1 MSSIKIKQ
9 TSITTTQVDCVVN
22 AANRQLQMGGGVCGA
37 IFSAAG
43 ATELQQACNK
53 YTGCP
58 TGEAVIT
65 PAFKLHAK
73 YIIHAVGPQWM
84 DGKHGEPEKL
94 SSCYRAALHLAMRH
108 DCHSIAFPLISAGIY
123 GYPKA
128 AAWRIAIDT
137 VKAFHKEHSDYK
149 LNVIFCVIDE
159 STYKLGMTYM
169 KLEQENQFTFFWQK
183 DKLGGVLSQW
193 FHSSFELEGIRYET
207 AEQYMMAKKA
217 LLFKDYERYVLIMN
231 EKDPQ
236 KCKALGKDVRNFDAA
251 VWDRCKEEIVYNGNY
266 AKFDQNMKE
275 RKYYLFN
282 TGETILAE
290 ASPLDT
296 VWGIGLEASNPDAT
310 DPSKWKGQNL
320 LGKILMRVRE
330 ELKKKYPHEC
340 GMK

>member
-1 MSSIKIKQ
+1 MSMIQIKQ
-9 TSITTTQVDCVVN
+9 TSITTAPVECVVN

-43 ATELQQACNK
+43 ANELQQECNK
-53 YTGCP
+53 YNGCP

-73 YIIHAVGPQWM
+73 YIIHAVGPKWV

-94 SSCYRAALHLAMRH
+94 SSCYRAALQLAMRH

-123 GYPKA
+123 GYPKDD
-128 AAWRIAIDT
+128 AWEIAIDT
-137 VKAFHKEHSDYK
+137 VKTFQKEHRDYK
-149 LNVIFCVIDE
+149 LNVLFCVIDE
-159 STYKLGMTYM
+159 STFKLGMFYL
-169 KLEQENQFTFFWQK
+169 KHEQQNQFTFFWQK
-183 DKLGGVLSQW
+183 DKFSGVFSQW
-193 FHSSFELEGIRYET
+193 FRAPFVIEGIQYET

-217 LLFKDYERYVLIMN
+217 LLFNDYEHYVLIMN
-231 EKDPQ
+231 ETDPQ
-236 KCKALGKDVRNFDAA
+236 RCKALGKDVRNFDAA
-251 VWDRCKEEIVYNGNY
+251 RWDRCKEEIVYNGNY
-266 AKFDQNMKE
+266 AKFDQNIKA

-282 TGETILAE
+282 TGNTILAE
-290 ASPLDT
+290 ASPFDT
-296 VWGIGLEASNPDAT
+296 VWGIGLEASDPDAT

-330 ELKKKYPHEC
+330 DLKKKYPHEC